1 MIHSRCIFR
10 VLTPLDAF
18 LADDEGVESAATS
31 TPSVLN
37 GSTLG
42 VHFFAPELTEHRSRR

>member
-10 VLTPLDAF
+10 VLTPLDAL
-18 LADDEGVESAATS
+18 LADEGVESAATP